1 MSAPVERKTVP
12 NPFRDQYAG
21 GIGRDPELERLL
33 RGAEPEAA
41 QDVTEEAE
49 PAPKRAAPAPAA
61 PSTPAL
67 DSWFNQAPV
76 KLR

>member
-21 GIGRDPELERLL
+21 GVGPDPELERLL
-33 RGAEPEAA
+33 RGAETEPVEVEAPEVEHA
-41 QDVTEEAE
+41 
-49 PAPKRAAPAPAA
+49 PARRPAPAPV
-61 PSTPAL
+61 STPAL
-67 DSWFNQAPV
+67 DSWFSQAPV